1 MQIRDMMN
9 LNYARIPIG
18 SSMCEAAE
26 VFATS
31 QASDLMVIDADD
43 DFVGVLSEGDLIRA
57 VMPKFEDLMFSS
69 GTFVDRF
76 DEFVQKGKEN
86 KDAPIDELVIRKPL
100 TYAPDDDA
108 LKAAA
113 TMVAKQIRRLPVVED
128 GKLVGVVSRADV
140 CRTIFAD

>member
-31 QASDLMVIDADD
+31 QASDLMVVDADD

-57 VMPKFEDLMFSS
+57 IMPKFEDLMFSS

-76 DEFVQKGKEN
+76 DEFVAQGKAT
-86 KDAPIDELVIRKPL
+86 KDDPIDDLVIRKPL